1 MGLNKRLMT
10 PLDGKMAPARRVEA
24 KTPSLCVAP
33 NLFRWLNGVTRALI
47 EEFFALNRGQY
58 ER

>member
-10 PLDGKMAPARRVEA
+10 PLDGKMAPAQRGEA
-24 KTPSLCVAP
+24 KNSSLCVAP

-47 EEFFALNRGQY
+47 EGFLALNRDQY